1 MIAQIIV
8 GSGTKRTVIDTPRDR
23 DIRRE
28 LANKLKGFL
37 FGDNRSYKQAH
48 ARGAAALAGGAA

>member
-8 GSGTKRTVIDTPRDR
+8 GTGNKRTVIDVPVER

-28 LANKLKGFL
+28 LSNKIKGFL
-37 FGDNRSYKQAH
+37 FGDNRDYKQAH
-48 ARGAAALAGGAA
+48 ARGASALAGGR

>member
-8 GSGTKRTVIDTPRDR
+8 GSGNNRKAIEMVRDR
-23 DIRRE
+23 DTRRD

-37 FGDNRSYKQAH
+37 FGDNRDYKQAH
-48 ARGAAALAGGAA
+48 ARGVAALGGAA